1 MTRPHFASLSP
12 VTLLQSLWRHRQLI
26 RQLTWRDIAQ
36 RYRGSV
42 LGLAWSL
49 LTPLLML
56 AIYTF
61 VFSTVFPSR
70 WGSVQPSQAHFATL
84 LFVGLCVHGFFAEVV
99 NRAPGLVLGNPGYVK
114 RVVFPLEILP
124 AVGVGAA
131 LFQLAV
137 NLLVLAC
144 AQAWISGRLPVS
156 ALWLP
161 VVIAPLILAVLG
173 CAWFIASLGVY
184 LRDIAAIL
192 VPLTAALMFLSP
204 VFYAQEAVPE
214 PFRSWLGLNPLT
226 FIIEQSRNV
235 LIFGQGPDW
244 AGWVAYALVAFLVAW
259 CGYAWFQ
266 LTRRGFA
273 DVL

>member
-1 MTRPHFASLSP
+1 MISRQATSLSP
-12 VTLLQSLWRHRQLI
+12 VVLIRSLWNHRRLI
-26 RQLTWRDIAQ
+26 VQLTWRDIAQ

-42 LGLAWSL
+42 LGLTWSL

-70 WGSVQPSQAHFATL
+70 WSSVAPSHGHFALL
-84 LFVGLCVHGFFAEVV
+84 LFAGLCVHGFFAEVV
-99 NRAPGLVLGNPGYVK
+99 NRAPALVLGNPGYVK

-137 NLLVLAC
+137 NLLVLTG
-144 AQAWISGRLPVS
+144 AQAWIAGGLPLS

-184 LRDIAAIL
+184 LRDIASIL
-192 VPLTAALMFLSP
+192 LPLTAALMFLSP

-214 PFRSWLGLNPLT
+214 PYRSWLGLNPLT
-226 FIIEQSRNV
+226 FIIEQSRSV
-235 LIFGQGPDW
+235 LIFGNGPDW
-244 AGWVAYALVAFLVAW
+244 DGWVVYALIALLVAW